1 MNPACSEITII
12 CRHGSPPKLIQ
23 FLIIYGHIYL
33 ELLQILVTILIDHSR
48 SHFKR
53 LISDFDKLGSSLL
66 KIHTHKSNTLP
77 PRNILKLIL
86 YQAQVLGNYTQHKN
100 AIFNISKNGRC
111 VTDQHPRTN
120 VCLTIFNC
128 K

>member
-33 ELLQILVTILIDHSR
+33 ELLQILQAYLIDHSR

-53 LISDFDKLGSSLL
+53 LISDFDKFGSSLL
-66 KIHTHKSNTLP
+66 KMHIHKSNTLP
-77 PRNILKLIL
+77 PRNIIK
-86 YQAQVLGNYTQHKN
+86 
-100 AIFNISKNGRC
+100 
-111 VTDQHPRTN
+111 
-120 VCLTIFNC
+120 LTILGILWTLFF
-128 K
+128 